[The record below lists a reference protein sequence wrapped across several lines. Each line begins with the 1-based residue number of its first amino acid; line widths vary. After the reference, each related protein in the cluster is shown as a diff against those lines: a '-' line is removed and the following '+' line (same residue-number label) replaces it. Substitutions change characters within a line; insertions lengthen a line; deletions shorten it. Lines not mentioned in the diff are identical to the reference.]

1 MIQNWYR
8 ISSAST
14 IAQKDENNKAIKR
27 KMELHQYIAVRVNTV
42 VMMINT
48 FRKSILVSS
57 NETYIIEEEKD
68 SEIRKVIN
76 SEDALLYLSLRLR
89 DTKKYN

>member
-27 KMELHQYIAVRVNTV
+27 KIELHQYIAVRVNTV

-48 FRKSILVSS
+48 FRKIFLTRSSGFPILQIPGR
-57 NETYIIEEEKD
+57 YGC
-68 SEIRKVIN
+68 
-76 SEDALLYLSLRLR
+76 
-89 DTKKYN
+89 